1 MDKMTGIAYINE
13 KTMYE
18 KFEID
23 LNFKFNVSF
32 TYGTDINDIELEQ
45 ISEGNQKSEKKIKAT
60 SCIMKNEE

>member
-23 LNFKFNVSF
+23 INFKFNVSF

-45 ISEGNQKSEKKIKAT
+45 ISEGNQKSEKK
-60 SCIMKNEE
+60 